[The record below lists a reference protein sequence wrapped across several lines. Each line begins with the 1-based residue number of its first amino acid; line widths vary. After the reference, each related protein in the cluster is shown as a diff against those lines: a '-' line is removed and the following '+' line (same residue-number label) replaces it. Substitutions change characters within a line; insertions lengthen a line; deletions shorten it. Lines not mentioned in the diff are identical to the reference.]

1 MHYGT
6 TAAHPDR
13 SLNFHGTFGHSPS
26 PFTIKVNQEFIEA
39 TKQRVA
45 LTRTPIGIPELEAQ
59 EGPPVQNATAVR
71 EYWVNEYD
79 WLEEEESINKQF
91 LQFTTTID
99 ISAHSD
105 YEEPVPLHFVHHTS
119 PRKDAIPLLF
129 IHGWPGSFIEI
140 GPTIGSLTHPPNSS
154 LPAFHVVAPSIPGFA
169 FSPAPTKPGYGYIE
183 AAHTFNELML
193 QLGYDRYVIQG
204 GDAGGIIM
212 RYQASLYPSSVV
224 SGLNN
229 FWVTSPSETDME
241 RYRSGETSE
250 DETAVIELLES
261 FVTQHFGY
269 GQIQQTRPLR
279 LAYALTDSPVGL
291 AMWIDDAIYNGLWDP
306 TFYGPRELITMSM
319 MHWIQGPYGATR
331 IYKEGSL
338 AGAFNLTHFHDLP
351 YVNRPMA
358 ISQFPKDIWY
368 RTPLDWAQRTG
379 NVKVCYVHETGGHFP
394 AWENPDLLLQD
405 IWTFF
410 GDRALSDTGTFYDK
424 EGYAQHIRREL

>member
-1 MHYGT
+1 MH
-6 TAAHPDR
+6 A
-13 SLNFHGTFGHSPS
+13 SLAGVSKFIMALAWYRNAE
-26 PFTIKVNQEFIEA
+26 IRVDNEFIEA

-45 LTRTPIGIPELEAQ
+45 LTRTPIGIPELEDQ
-59 EGPPVQNATAVR
+59 EGPPVHNATAVR
-71 EYWVNEYD
+71 DYWVNEYD
-79 WLEEEESINKQF
+79 WFEEQESINNQF
-91 LQFTTTID
+91 LQFTTTVD
-99 ISAHSD
+99 ISARSG
-105 YEEPVPLHFVHHTS
+105 YKESVPLHFVHHTS
-119 PRKDAIPLLF
+119 PREDAIPLLF

-140 GPTIGSLTHPPNSS
+140 GPTISSLTHPPNSS

-229 FWVTSPSETDME
+229 FWVTSPSEADLE
-241 RYRSGETSE
+241 RYRSGKTSE

-279 LAYALTDSPVGL
+279 LGYALTDSPVGL

-306 TFYGPRELITMSM
+306 AFYGPRELITMAM

-338 AGAFNLTHFHDLP
+338 
-351 YVNRPMA
+351 
-358 ISQFPKDIWY
+358 FPKDIWY
-368 RTPLDWAQRTG
+368 RTPLDWARRTG
-379 NVKVCYVHETGGHFP
+379 NVKVRYVHETGGHFP

-405 IWTFF
+405 IWAFF
-410 GDRALSDTGTFYDK
+410 GDRVLSDTRTFYDK
-424 EGYAQHIRREL
+424 EGYVQHIRRVP